1 MVLFVFLCVC
11 ASAHVSLLHAFL
23 SFCSLFEVY
32 ALSFLSF
39 CYELSRT
46 MPCMLSCMHSQCTDT
61 CTLAHIFLIH
71 ILACPHAC
79 VHTRTCKLAQTHTQ
93 THTHTRS
100 HTHKLAHTQ
109 HSYACSHTHIHT
121 RTRVL
126 THTHTSAHAC
136 VHTHKHTTCLI
147 VVSAQQQHASSSHI
161 VLFGCFSRSFFFFSF
176 CTKHE

>member
-1 MVLFVFLCVC
+1 MVLFVFFCVC

-71 ILACPHAC
+71 ILACPHA
-79 VHTRTCKLAQTHTQ
+79 HTHTCKLAQ

-126 THTHTSAHAC
+126 THTHTSARAC
-136 VHTHKHTTCLI
+136 MRTHKHTTCLI
-147 VVSAQQQHASSSHI
+147 VVSAQQHASSSHV
-161 VLFGCFSRSFFFFSF
+161 VLFWLFFSLF
-176 CTKHE
+176 LLFLFLHKA